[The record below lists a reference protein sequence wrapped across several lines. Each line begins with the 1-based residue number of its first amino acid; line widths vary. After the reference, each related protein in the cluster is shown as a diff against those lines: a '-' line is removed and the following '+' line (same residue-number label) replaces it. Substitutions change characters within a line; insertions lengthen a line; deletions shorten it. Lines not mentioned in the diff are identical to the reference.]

1 MTTEAAPP
9 TPEQIRAQLQAQVA
23 ALPAKPGVYTFRDA
37 KDRVIYIG
45 KAANLRSRVRSY
57 FGSPR
62 SLEGKTRVLAGRI
75 AQLEV
80 VTTHTEQDAL
90 HLEATLVKRHQPF
103 FNVRLKDDKHYPY
116 LKIDVD
122 APWPRVTITRRV
134 AKDGAR
140 YFGPYASA
148 KSVRTTLDLTKKL
161 FPWRSCDKEIT
172 GSDPR
177 PCLEYY
183 IRRCIAPCT
192 SFCTPD
198 EYKEVIDQTM
208 LFLDGK
214 SETVVKQLKTSMTD
228 AADELN
234 FERAAQLRDQ
244 IVAVERVTETQL
256 TADTSAAEID
266 VFGIAVD
273 GDEAVVQVLFIRG
286 QNMAGSDHFNLAG
299 VKDESPGSVIASFLR
314 QHYEGGLQPPRLVLI
329 PDDVDDPDLLQGWLS
344 EKRGSKVEVRHP
356 KRGDKRRLVAMATE
370 NASETLAM
378 SRVRWMADRGQ
389 TDAALAELEEALSL
403 PAPPQRIECY
413 DISNT
418 QGSNVV
424 ASMVVFLDG
433 RPATSEYRRFR
444 IKTVDTSEGPNDFA
458 SMAEVIQ
465 RRFKRL
471 GEERRAERA
480 KGFEVPDEPSAA
492 LTDEEDQSES
502 ESEGWGA
509 IPDLVIVDGGKG
521 QVSATHDVMRNL
533 AVDDI
538 PLAGLAKREELL
550 YQVDCLGPRPP
561 RPPLPGPLPRSAH
574 PRRGPPLRHLIPPP
588 PQSQANLP
596 EHPRPDQG
604 NRPAPQESPPPQV
617 RLPPGN
623 SRSRHHRHRRHSRHD
638 PTPRRTTQVGT
649 VVTTTATPAESP
661 QSPHTEP
668 ARPAPPQSAAAG
680 CTSQSALPEPARPS

>member
-1 MTTEAAPP
+1 MRAGRFDTLDPVTRDAATESAP
-9 TPEQIRAQLQAQVA
+9 TAKDEIRAQLQAQVS
-23 ALPAKPGVYTFRDA
+23 ALPSKPGVYTFRDA
-37 KDRVIYIG
+37 NDRVIYIG
-45 KAANLRSRVRSY
+45 KAANLKSRVRSY

-62 SLEGKTRVLAGRI
+62 SLEGKTRVLASRI
-75 AQLEV
+75 AQLEY
-80 VTTHTEQDAL
+80 VTTRTEQDAL

-134 AKDGAR
+134 AKDGSR

-148 KSVRTTLDLTKKL
+148 KSVRTTLDLVKKL

-198 EYKEVIDQTM
+198 EYREVIDQTM

-214 SETVVKQLKTSMTD
+214 SETVVRQLKSAMTD
-228 AADELN
+228 AAEELN
-234 FERAAQLRDQ
+234 FERAALLRDQ
-244 IVAVERVTETQL
+244 ISAVERVTETQL

-266 VFGIAVD
+266 VFGLAVD

-299 VKDESPGSVIASFLR
+299 VKDESAGSVVSSFLR
-314 QHYEGGLQPPRLVLI
+314 QHYEGGLHPPKLVLI
-329 PDDVDDPDLLQGWLS
+329 PEQIDDLDLLQGWLS
-344 EKRGSKVEVRHP
+344 QKRGARVEVRRP
-356 KRGDKRRLVAMATE
+356 QRGDKRQLVAMATE

-378 SRVRWMADRGQ
+378 SRVRWMADRGR
-389 TDAALAELEEALSL
+389 TGAALAELEEALSL
-403 PAPPQRIECY
+403 PAPPRRIECY

-424 ASMVVFLDG
+424 ASMVVFVDG

-444 IKTVDTSEGPNDFA
+444 IKTVDTSDGPNDFA

-480 KGFEVPDEPSAA
+480 RGFDVPDDPAA
-492 LTDEEDQSES
+492 SPTEDEDQSDT
-502 ESEGWGA
+502 EGWGA

-521 QVSATHDVMRNL
+521 QVSAAHDVMRNL

-550 YQVDCLGPRPP
+550 FQVDSSDP
-561 RPPLPGPLPRSAH
+561 
-574 PRRGPPLRHLIPPP
+574 
-588 PQSQANLP
+588 
-596 EHPRPDQG
+596 
-604 NRPAPQESPPPQV
+604 V
-617 RLPPGN
+617 RLDRRSQGLYLVQRIRDEAHRFAI
-623 SRSRHHRHRRHSRHD
+623 SYHRRLRSR
-638 PTPRRTTQVGT
+638 Q
-649 VVTTTATPAESP
+649 
-661 QSPHTEP
+661 
-668 ARPAPPQSAAAG
+668 
-680 CTSQSALPEPARPS
+680 TSQSTLDRIKGIGPRRKKALLRKFGSLQAIREADVSDLASTPGMTQRLAEQLKHEL

>member
-1 MTTEAAPP
+1 MTTAAAPRPGELFDTLNPVTTDAPDQSKP
-9 TPEQIRAQLQAQVA
+9 TSPEQTRAQLQAQVA
-23 ALPAKPGVYTFRDA
+23 ALPSKPGVYTFRDA
-37 KDRVIYIG
+37 TDRVIYIG
-45 KAANLRSRVRSY
+45 KAANLKSRVRSY

-62 SLEGKTRVLAGRI
+62 SLEGKTRVLASRI

-134 AKDGAR
+134 ASDGAR

-148 KSVRTTLDLTKKL
+148 KSVRTTLDLVKKL

-198 EYKEVIDQTM
+198 EYQAVIDQTM

-214 SETVVKQLKTSMTD
+214 SEAVLTQLTTSMTD
-228 AADELN
+228 AAEELN

-244 IVAVERVTETQL
+244 ITAVERVTEPQL
-256 TADTSAAEID
+256 TADTTAAEID
-266 VFGIAVD
+266 AFGLAVD

-286 QNMAGSDHFNLAG
+286 QKMAGSDHFNLAG
-299 VKDESPGSVIASFLR
+299 VKDESPGSVIASFLQ
-314 QHYEGGLQPPRLVLI
+314 QHYEGGLQPPKLVLI
-329 PDDVDDPDLLQGWLS
+329 PDQVDDLHLLQRWLS
-344 EKRGSKVEVRHP
+344 EKRGAKVEVRHP

-378 SRVRWMADRGQ
+378 SRVRWMADRGR
-389 TDAALAELEEALSL
+389 TDAAMAELEEALSL
-403 PAPPQRIECY
+403 PTPPRRIECY

-444 IKTVDTSEGPNDFA
+444 IKTVDTTEGPNDFA

-465 RRFKRL
+465 RRFQRL

-480 KGFEVPDEPSAA
+480 KGFDVPDQPATAA
-492 LTDEEDQSES
+492 SSEEEQSDT
-502 ESEGWGA
+502 EGWGA

-521 QVSATHDVMRNL
+521 QVSAAHDVMRNL

-550 YQVDCLGPRPP
+550 FQVDSSDP
-561 RPPLPGPLPRSAH
+561 
-574 PRRGPPLRHLIPPP
+574 
-588 PQSQANLP
+588 
-596 EHPRPDQG
+596 
-604 NRPAPQESPPPQV
+604 V
-617 RLPPGN
+617 RLDR
-623 SRSRHHRHRRHSRHD
+623 RSQGLYLVQRIRDEAHRFAISYHRRLR
-638 PTPRRTTQVGT
+638 
-649 VVTTTATPAESP
+649 
-661 QSPHTEP
+661 
-668 ARPAPPQSAAAG
+668 ARQ
-680 CTSQSALPEPARPS
+680 TSQSTLDRIKGVGPRRKKALLRKFGSLQAIREADVTDIASTPGMTQRLAEQLKLEL

>member
-1 MTTEAAPP
+1 MTTEAAQPSV
-9 TPEQIRAQLQAQVA
+9 EQTRAQLQAQVA
-23 ALPAKPGVYTFRDA
+23 ALPTKPGVYTFRDA
-37 KDRVIYIG
+37 GDRVIYIG
-45 KAANLRSRVRSY
+45 KAANLKSRVRSY

-62 SLEGKTRVLAGRI
+62 SLEGKTRVLASKI

-116 LKIDVD
+116 LKIDID

-148 KSVRTTLDLTKKL
+148 KSVRTTLDLSKKL

-198 EYKEVIDQTM
+198 EYREVIDQTM

-214 SETVVKQLKTSMTD
+214 SEAVLKQLQASMTD
-228 AADELN
+228 AAEELN

-244 IVAVERVTETQL
+244 IAAVERVTETQL
-256 TADTSAAEID
+256 TADTAAAEID
-266 VFGIAVD
+266 VFGLAVD

-286 QNMAGSDHFNLAG
+286 QKMAGSDHFSLAG
-299 VKDESPGSVIASFLR
+299 VKDESAGSVIASFLR
-314 QHYEGGLQPPRLVLI
+314 QHYESGLQPPKLVLI
-329 PDDVDDPDLLQGWLS
+329 PDAVDDRDLLQGWLS
-344 EKRGSKVEVRHP
+344 EKRGAKVEVRHP

-378 SRVRWMADRGQ
+378 SRVRWMADRGR
-389 TDAALAELEEALSL
+389 TDAALEELEEALSL
-403 PAPPQRIECY
+403 PAPPKRIECY

-433 RPATSEYRRFR
+433 RPATGEYRRFR
-444 IKTVDTSEGPNDFA
+444 IKTVDTADGPNDFA

-480 KGFEVPDEPSAA
+480 QGFDVPDQPSAA
-492 LTDEEDQSES
+492 QTEQTEQDDPS

-521 QVSATHDVMRNL
+521 QVSAAHDVMRNL

-550 YQVDCLGPRPP
+550 FQVDSSDP
-561 RPPLPGPLPRSAH
+561 
-574 PRRGPPLRHLIPPP
+574 
-588 PQSQANLP
+588 
-596 EHPRPDQG
+596 
-604 NRPAPQESPPPQV
+604 V
-617 RLPPGN
+617 RLDR
-623 SRSRHHRHRRHSRHD
+623 RSQGLYLVQRIRDEAHRFAISYHRRLR
-638 PTPRRTTQVGT
+638 
-649 VVTTTATPAESP
+649 
-661 QSPHTEP
+661 
-668 ARPAPPQSAAAG
+668 ARQ
-680 CTSQSALPEPARPS
+680 TSQSTLDRIKGIGPRRKKALLRKFGSLQAIREADVTDLAATPGMTQRLAKQLKLEL

>member
-1 MTTEAAPP
+1 MTTDAAHP
-9 TPEQIRAQLQAQVA
+9 TPEQTRAQLQAQVA

-37 KDRVIYIG
+37 NDRVIYIG

-122 APWPRVTITRRV
+122 ALWPRVTIARRV
-134 AKDGAR
+134 AKDGSR

-148 KSVRTTLDLTKKL
+148 KSVRTTLDLVKKL

-214 SETVVKQLKTSMTD
+214 SEAVLKQLKSGMTD
-228 AADELN
+228 AAEELN

-244 IVAVERVTETQL
+244 ITAVERVTETQL

-266 VFGIAVD
+266 VFGLAVD

-286 QNMAGSDHFNLAG
+286 QNMAGSDHFNVAG
-299 VKDESPGSVIASFLR
+299 VKDESAGSVIASFLR
-314 QHYEGGLQPPRLVLI
+314 QHYESGLQPPRLVLI
-329 PDDVDDPDLLQGWLS
+329 PDEIDDLALLRNWLS
-344 EKRGSKVEVRHP
+344 DKRGSKVEVRHP
-356 KRGDKRRLVAMATE
+356 KRGDKRRLVNMATE
-370 NASETLAM
+370 NASETLQM
-378 SRVRWMADRGQ
+378 SRVRWMADRGR
-389 TDAALAELEEALSL
+389 TDAALEELEEALSL
-403 PAPPQRIECY
+403 PAPPRRIECY

-444 IKTVDTSEGPNDFA
+444 IKTVDTSEGPDDFA

-480 KGFEVPDEPSAA
+480 RGFNVPDEPSPTQ
-492 LTDEEDQSES
+492 TDEEDQS

-521 QVSATHDVMRNL
+521 QVSAAHDVMRNL

-550 YQVDCLGPRPP
+550 FQVDSSDP
-561 RPPLPGPLPRSAH
+561 
-574 PRRGPPLRHLIPPP
+574 
-588 PQSQANLP
+588 
-596 EHPRPDQG
+596 
-604 NRPAPQESPPPQV
+604 V
-617 RLPPGN
+617 RLDR
-623 SRSRHHRHRRHSRHD
+623 RSQGLYLVQRIRDEAHRFAISYHRRLR
-638 PTPRRTTQVGT
+638 
-649 VVTTTATPAESP
+649 
-661 QSPHTEP
+661 
-668 ARPAPPQSAAAG
+668 ARQ
-680 CTSQSALPEPARPS
+680 TSQSTLDRIKGIGPRRKKALLRKFGSLQAIREADVTDIAATPGMTQRLAEQLKLEL

>member
-1 MTTEAAPP
+1 MTTDSPDQPPPP
-9 TPEQIRAQLQAQVA
+9 TPEQTRAQLQAQVA

-45 KAANLRSRVRSY
+45 KAANLKSRVRSY

-214 SETVVKQLKTSMTD
+214 SETVLKQLKTSMTD

-299 VKDESPGSVIASFLR
+299 VRDESPGSVIASFLR

-329 PDDVDDPDLLQGWLS
+329 PDDVDDLDLLQGWLS
-344 EKRGSKVEVRHP
+344 QKRGSRVEVRHP
-356 KRGDKRRLVAMATE
+356 KRGDKRRLVAMAAE

-378 SRVRWMADRGQ
+378 SRVRWLADRGR

-403 PAPPQRIECY
+403 PAPPKRIECY

-424 ASMVVFLDG
+424 ASMVVFLNG
-433 RPATSEYRRFR
+433 QPATSEYRRFQ
-444 IKTVDTSEGPNDFA
+444 IKTVDASQGPNDFA

-471 GEERRAERA
+471 GEERRAQRA
-480 KGFEVPDEPSAA
+480 EGFDVPDEPTAA
-492 LTDEEDQSES
+492 ESPDDDQSET
-502 ESEGWGA
+502 EGWGA

-521 QVSATHDVMRNL
+521 QVSAAHDVMRNL

-550 YQVDCLGPRPP
+550 FQVDSSDP
-561 RPPLPGPLPRSAH
+561 
-574 PRRGPPLRHLIPPP
+574 
-588 PQSQANLP
+588 
-596 EHPRPDQG
+596 
-604 NRPAPQESPPPQV
+604 V
-617 RLPPGN
+617 RLDR
-623 SRSRHHRHRRHSRHD
+623 RSQGLYLVQRIRDEAHRFAISYHRRLR
-638 PTPRRTTQVGT
+638 
-649 VVTTTATPAESP
+649 
-661 QSPHTEP
+661 
-668 ARPAPPQSAAAG
+668 ARQ
-680 CTSQSALPEPARPS
+680 TSQSTLDRIKGIGPRRKKALLRKFGSLQAIREADLTDIAATPGMTQRLAEQLKTEL

>member
-1 MTTEAAPP
+1 MSTDAADQAAPAS
-9 TPEQIRAQLQAQVA
+9 PEQTRAQLQAQVA
-23 ALPAKPGVYTFRDA
+23 ALPSKPGVYTFRDA
-37 KDRVIYIG
+37 NDRVIYIG
-45 KAANLRSRVRSY
+45 KAANLKSRVRSY

-62 SLEGKTRVLAGRI
+62 SLEGKTRILASRI

-134 AKDGAR
+134 AKDGSR

-148 KSVRTTLDLTKKL
+148 KSVRTTLDLVKKL

-198 EYKEVIDQTM
+198 EYRDVIDQTM

-214 SETVVKQLKTSMTD
+214 SETVVRQLKTSMSD
-228 AADELN
+228 AAEELN

-244 IVAVERVTETQL
+244 IAAVERVTETQL
-256 TADTSAAEID
+256 TADTTASEID
-266 VFGIAVD
+266 VFGLAVD

-286 QNMAGSDHFNLAG
+286 QNMAGSDHFTLAG
-299 VKDESPGSVIASFLR
+299 VKDEPPEAVIASFLR
-314 QHYEGGLQPPRLVLI
+314 QHYEGGLQPPKLVLI
-329 PDDVDDPDLLQGWLS
+329 PDQVDDLELLQSWLS
-344 EKRGSKVEVRHP
+344 DKRGSKVEVRHP
-356 KRGDKRRLVAMATE
+356 KRGDKRRLVAMASE

-378 SRVRWMADRGQ
+378 SRVRWMADRGR
-389 TDAALAELEEALSL
+389 TDAALEELEEALSL
-403 PAPPQRIECY
+403 PAPPKRIECY

-418 QGSNVV
+418 QGTNVV

-444 IKTVDTSEGPNDFA
+444 INTVDTSDGPNDFA

-471 GEERRAERA
+471 GAERRAERA
-480 KGFEVPDEPSAA
+480 QGFDVPDEPSADGSSQ
-492 LTDEEDQSES
+492 DEQPDT
-502 ESEGWGA
+502 EGWGA

-521 QVSATHDVMRNL
+521 QVSAAHDVMRNL

-550 YQVDCLGPRPP
+550 FQVDSSEP
-561 RPPLPGPLPRSAH
+561 
-574 PRRGPPLRHLIPPP
+574 
-588 PQSQANLP
+588 
-596 EHPRPDQG
+596 
-604 NRPAPQESPPPQV
+604 V
-617 RLPPGN
+617 RLDRRSQGLYLVQRIRDEAHRFAI
-623 SRSRHHRHRRHSRHD
+623 SYHRRLRSR
-638 PTPRRTTQVGT
+638 Q
-649 VVTTTATPAESP
+649 
-661 QSPHTEP
+661 
-668 ARPAPPQSAAAG
+668 
-680 CTSQSALPEPARPS
+680 TSQSTLDRIKGVGPRRKKALLRKFGSLQAIREADVTEIASTPGMTRRLAEQLKAEL

>member
-1 MTTEAAPP
+1 MTTDA
-9 TPEQIRAQLQAQVA
+9 PEQTRAQLQAQVA

-37 KDRVIYIG
+37 NDRVIYIG

-62 SLEGKTRVLAGRI
+62 SLEGKTRVLASKI

-148 KSVRTTLDLTKKL
+148 KSIRTTLDLTKKL

-198 EYKEVIDQTM
+198 EYQEVIDQTM

-244 IVAVERVTETQL
+244 ITAVERVTETQL

-266 VFGIAVD
+266 VFGLSVD

-329 PDDVDDPDLLQGWLS
+329 PDEVDDLELLQGWLS
-344 EKRGSKVEVRHP
+344 EKRGLKVEVRHP
-356 KRGDKRRLVAMATE
+356 KRGDKRRLVTMATE

-378 SRVRWMADRGQ
+378 SRVRWMADRGR
-389 TDAALAELEEALSL
+389 TDAALEELEEALSL
-403 PAPPQRIECY
+403 PTPPKRIECY

-433 RPATSEYRRFR
+433 QPATSEYRRFR

-471 GEERRAERA
+471 GEERRAERSR
-480 KGFEVPDEPSAA
+480 GFDVPDEPDASASNEDEQ
-492 LTDEEDQSES
+492 TD
-502 ESEGWGA
+502 SEGWGA

-521 QVSATHDVMRNL
+521 QVSAAHDVMRNL

-550 YQVDCLGPRPP
+550 FQVDSSDP
-561 RPPLPGPLPRSAH
+561 
-574 PRRGPPLRHLIPPP
+574 
-588 PQSQANLP
+588 
-596 EHPRPDQG
+596 
-604 NRPAPQESPPPQV
+604 V
-617 RLPPGN
+617 RLDR
-623 SRSRHHRHRRHSRHD
+623 RSQGLYLVQRIRDEAHRFAISYHRRLR
-638 PTPRRTTQVGT
+638 
-649 VVTTTATPAESP
+649 
-661 QSPHTEP
+661 
-668 ARPAPPQSAAAG
+668 ARQ
-680 CTSQSALPEPARPS
+680 TSQSTLDRIKGIGPRRKKALLRKFGSLQALREADVTDIAATPGMTQRLAEQLKTEL

>member
-1 MTTEAAPP
+1 MIERSTADLRTGLPDGRAHFDTLNPVTTDSPDQSTP
-9 TPEQIRAQLQAQVA
+9 TSPEQVRAQLQAQVS

-37 KDRVIYIG
+37 TDRVIYIG
-45 KAANLRSRVRSY
+45 KAANLKSRVRSY

-62 SLEGKTRVLAGRI
+62 SMEGKTRVLASKI
-75 AQLEV
+75 AQLEY

-134 AKDGAR
+134 ARDGAR

-148 KSVRTTLDLTKKL
+148 KSVRTTLDLVKKL

-198 EYKEVIDQTM
+198 EYQEVIDQTM

-214 SETVVKQLKTSMTD
+214 SEAVLTQLKTSMTD
-228 AADELN
+228 AAEELN

-244 IVAVERVTETQL
+244 ITAVERVTETQL

-266 VFGIAVD
+266 VFGLAVD

-286 QNMAGSDHFNLAG
+286 QKMAGSDHFNLAG
-299 VKDESPGSVIASFLR
+299 VKDESAGFVISSFLR
-314 QHYEGGLQPPRLVLI
+314 QHYEGGLQPPKLVLI
-329 PDDVDDPDLLQGWLS
+329 PDEIEDLDLLQSWLT
-344 EKRGSKVEVRHP
+344 EKRGTKVEVRHP
-356 KRGDKRRLVAMATE
+356 QRGDKRRLVAMATE

-378 SRVRWMADRGQ
+378 SRVRWMADRGR
-389 TDAALAELEEALSL
+389 TDAALTELEEALSL
-403 PAPPQRIECY
+403 PTPPSRIECY

-433 RPATSEYRRFR
+433 RPATNEYRRFK
-444 IKTVDTSEGPNDFA
+444 IKTVDTSDGPNDFA

-471 GEERRAERA
+471 GEQRRAERA
-480 KGFEVPDEPSAA
+480 EGFDVPDEPDSGAPA
-492 LTDEEDQSES
+492 DEERETQTET
-502 ESEGWGA
+502 EGWGA
-509 IPDLVIVDGGKG
+509 IPDLVIVDGGRG
-521 QVSATHDVMRNL
+521 QVSAAHDVMRNL

-550 YQVDCLGPRPP
+550 YQVD
-561 RPPLPGPLPRSAH
+561 SAD
-574 PRRGPPLRHLIPPP
+574 P
-588 PQSQANLP
+588 
-596 EHPRPDQG
+596 
-604 NRPAPQESPPPQV
+604 V
-617 RLPPGN
+617 RLDR
-623 SRSRHHRHRRHSRHD
+623 RSQGLYLVQRIRDEAHRFAISYHRRLRAK
-638 PTPRRTTQVGT
+638 Q
-649 VVTTTATPAESP
+649 
-661 QSPHTEP
+661 
-668 ARPAPPQSAAAG
+668 
-680 CTSQSALPEPARPS
+680 TSQSTLDRIKGIGPRRKKALLRKFGSLQALREADVTDIASTPGMTKSLAEQLKLEL